1 MIYGDI
7 TNCSVVGHG
16 EISAYQC
23 RMGYQVISADANTNT
38 RQIKLQL
45 EARTISNRYAT
56 TGYQLYPVIDDV
68 SLTAIGMNFST
79 NNVNIWQVLGTRIIT
94 ITGAFNGTKYGS
106 FTTSINSEWGLK
118 SGSASVTIVLEDLH
132 MAPFIT
138 ETTMSEKN
146 PLLQTV
152 YQLVQYLSVKKIEF
166 EVTTYDDATISS
178 YQVQHNGVLIG
189 SSTTNVV
196 TVDFSEVGTL
206 ATYEMEDKTWAT
218 LKFVVIDS
226 FGAMGSIEI
235 PFEVIKY
242 TKPNLVQTSSSVKRN
257 GQLTGKVKL
266 NLVGSF
272 YNNKVND
279 IANTIKLE
287 FAYWKKGGEESTTY
301 YEIPFEPTGDSINLY
316 SWAVKKGGVEITDV
330 DKDFAYIFKVR
341 ATDHFNQVSPIEL
354 LCPVGEYLW
363 AEFKDRVDFKNITI
377 KGTPIS
383 EQFKQNIIT
392 AVNTTGQVLGSSW
405 QMISLNEAISSGS
418 GFSLTGGQIKIGSGI
433 TKVKISATISTNWD
447 SATAPDGL
455 LGVRKNGA
463 LVARVNGHKRDAYQ
477 STSITASPFILE
489 VAENDL
495 IDLCY
500 HGSNGNNIIYGAGD
514 TLSTYM
520 TIEELKV

>member
-16 EISAYQC
+16 QISAYQC

-45 EARTISNRYAT
+45 EARTVDSRYAT
-56 TGYQLYPVIDDV
+56 TGYQLYPVIDETP
-68 SLTAIGMNFST
+68 LATIGMNFSK
-79 NNVNIWQVLGTRIIT
+79 NNVNIWQVLGSKLIT
-94 ITGAFNGTKYGS
+94 ITGAFNGIKTGY
-106 FTTSINSEWGLK
+106 FTTSINAEWGLK
-118 SGSASVTIVLEDLH
+118 SGSASVNIVLEDLH
-132 MAPFIT
+132 IAPFIT
-138 ETTMSEKN
+138 ETTTSEKN

-206 ATYEMEDKTWAT
+206 ATYEMDGNTWAT

-272 YNNKVND
+272 YSSNVND

-341 ATDHFNQVSPIEL
+341 ATDHFNQESPIEL

-363 AEFKDRVDFKNITI
+363 AEFKNRVDFKDITI
-377 KGTPIS
+377 KGKPVKSKFDTLWTGSFSP
-383 EQFKQNIIT
+383 T
-392 AVNTTGQVLGSSW
+392 ANNTYRG
-405 QMISLNEAISSGS
+405 M
-418 GFSLTGGQIKIGSGI
+418 
-433 TKVKISATISTNWD
+433 TID
-447 SATAPDGL
+447 KYVYDYDFL
-455 LGVRKNGA
+455 LIDV
-463 LVARVNGHKRDAYQ
+463 
-477 STSITASPFILE
+477 STSNSKTEKTTVVLVIDGEGIECGTRGTLFYLLE
-489 VAENDL
+489 SYRVSFGIYTDGYNTIYMKVQEATN
-495 IDLCY
+495 Y
-500 HGSNGNNIIYGAGD
+500 TYSQVTMNRIIGVK
-514 TLSTYM
+514 L
-520 TIEELKV
+520 